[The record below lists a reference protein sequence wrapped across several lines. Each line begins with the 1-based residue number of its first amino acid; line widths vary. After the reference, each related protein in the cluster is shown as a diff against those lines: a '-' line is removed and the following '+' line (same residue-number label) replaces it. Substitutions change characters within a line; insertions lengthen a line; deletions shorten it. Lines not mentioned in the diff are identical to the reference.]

1 MRLTPR
7 RHVALFSIA
16 AAPLLVLADS
26 IVDPLEYG
34 SFEDYSPVQ
43 RISREIRD
51 ITCPANYFSCEDRG
65 AAFAGTCCENGQLCA
80 LDAHSQAACCPT
92 TATCTGVAPTG
103 TTPAASFV
111 SNTYFSFPYI
121 PTSFAN
127 SVACT
132 SALNQCSSNY
142 EACVSELAGTAGA
155 GYGVTIVVPGG
166 GGTTVAATQGTA
178 LPSATATSVCSSLSS
193 EACYNLQSSQCTQAG
208 TTGGFYIGTGND
220 AARPTAAC
228 MAGVIAGVG
237 LLVGR
242 HI

>member
-7 RHVALFSIA
+7 PYAALFSIA
-16 AAPLLVLADS
+16 ATTFALAEPIGNPL
-26 IVDPLEYG
+26 G
-34 SFEDYSPVQ
+34 YSAIQHFNPIFQ
-43 RISREIRD
+43 RD
-51 ITCPANYFSCEDRG
+51 VTCPADYFSCEDRG
-65 AAFAGTCCENGQLCA
+65 AAFAGTCCENGQLCS
-80 LDAHSQAACCPT
+80 LDAHSSAACCPT

-103 TTPAASFV
+103 TSVSVSYV
-111 SNTYFSFPYI
+111 SNTYFTFPYI

-142 EACVSELAGTAGA
+142 QACVSDLAGSAG
-155 GYGVTIVVPGG
+155 GVYGVTIVVPGG
-166 GGTTVAATQGTA
+166 GGTTIAATQGTA

-193 EACYNLQSSQCTQAG
+193 EACYNLQTSQCASAG
-208 TTGGFYIGTGND
+208 STGGFVVGNQ
-220 AARPTAAC
+220 APRPTAAC

-237 LLVGR
+237 LGLMGA

>member
-1 MRLTPR
+1 MQIRLG
-7 RHVALFSIA
+7 RHVALLSIA
-16 AAPLLVLADS
+16 ATTLALPDP
-26 IVDPLEYG
+26 IVNPLEYG
-34 SFEDYSPVQ
+34 TFEDYAPVH
-43 RISREIRD
+43 RRD
-51 ITCPANYFSCEDRG
+51 LTCPTDYFSCEDRG
-65 AAFAGTCCENGQLCA
+65 DAFAGTCCENGQLCA

-103 TTPAASFV
+103 ATPSVSYV

-132 SALNQCSSNY
+132 SALNQCSRNY
-142 EACVSELAGTAGA
+142 EACVSDIGGSGG
-155 GYGVTIVVPGG
+155 GYAVTIVVPGG

-193 EACYNLQSSQCTQAG
+193 EACYNLQTSQCTQAG
-208 TTGGFYIGTGND
+208 TTGGFAIGTANR
-220 AARPTAAC
+220 APRPTAAC
-228 MAGVIAGVG
+228 VAGVIAGVG
-237 LLVGR
+237 LGFVGG